1 MKHLIAAL
9 FISAALVV
17 SAADEATV
25 ASTNNAIVTANKTI
39 VTANKTIVTASAA
52 LKDGSTVK
60 GKFLAQKITGSTIFL
75 RKLALDPSIVKSISF
90 PSTNNAA
97 KIELENGDKFTMKVH
112 NKTFP
117 FASILGELNVQRK
130 NIRSITLSTKSI
142 SAGGCD
148 EGLVFYCTFDD
159 ETAITSPAVG
169 PKGTIC
175 SREFVSGK
183 VNGAVRV
190 PVGSS
195 AGFFNLPPET
205 FGKEGCIEFWAKIQ
219 PRRDVYRDCD
229 PRMIFIKS
237 PAGWFTV
244 EYSSN
249 NGGGRGG
256 FCVRCFG
263 FEYIK
268 GGPFGGG
275 YKYADVIPDVTAW
288 HHYAFS
294 WTEDELTIYIDG
306 NALKGAFKTGDG
318 HIDEERLRT
327 APFDMGLP
335 NSNTN
340 SFNTE
345 PNTPF
350 VIDELKIWN
359 FCKREFVR

>member
-1 MKHLIAAL
+1 MLGAACC
-9 FISAALVV
+9 AAQGESVV
-17 SAADEATV
+17 SAS
-25 ASTNNAIVTANKTI
+25 AS
-39 VTANKTIVTASAA
+39 

-60 GKFLAQKITGSTIFL
+60 GEFLEPKITGSTAFSE
-75 RKLALDPSIVKSISF
+75 KLALNPEIVKSITFTGTNGEAKVSLVNGDAFAMTVANDAFAIKSLLGDLEIPRANFRSLSF
-90 PSTNNAA
+90 SIFRGENAA
-97 KIELENGDKFTMKVH
+97 DG
-112 NKTFP
+112 
-117 FASILGELNVQRK
+117 
-130 NIRSITLSTKSI
+130 
-142 SAGGCD
+142 
-148 EGLVFYCTFDD
+148 GLVFYCTFDD
-159 ETAITSPAVG
+159 EAAITTPAVG
-169 PKGTIC
+169 PKGTVC
-175 SREFVSGK
+175 SREFVAGK

-190 PVGSS
+190 PTGSS
-195 AGFFNLPPET
+195 AGFFHLPPET

-275 YKYADVIPDVTAW
+275 YRYEDVIPDVTAW

-306 NALKGAFKTGDG
+306 KVLKGAFKTGDG
-318 HIDEERLRT
+318 SIDEERLRT

-359 FCKREFVR
+359 YPKHEFHLP

>member
-9 FISAALVV
+9 FTSAAIAV
-17 SAADEATV
+17 SAANESTV
-25 ASTNNAIVTANKTI
+25 ASTNNTI
-39 VTANKTIVTASAA
+39 VTANAT

-60 GKFLAQKITGSTIFL
+60 GEFLAQKITGSTIFL
-75 RKLALDPSIVKSISF
+75 KKLALDSSIVKSISF
-90 PSTNNAA
+90 PGTNNAA

-130 NIRSITLSTKSI
+130 NIRSLTLAKRC
-142 SAGGCD
+142 AAANDD

-159 ETAITSPAVG
+159 EDAVKTPAIG
-169 PKGTIC
+169 PKGTVC
-175 SREFVSGK
+175 SREFVDGK
-183 VNGAVRV
+183 ANKAVRV
-190 PVGSS
+190 PIGSS
-195 AGFFNLPPET
+195 AGFFTLPPET
-205 FGKEGCIEFWAKIQ
+205 FGKEGCIEFWAKIE
-219 PRRDVYRDCD
+219 PRREFYRDCD

-256 FCVRCFG
+256 FCIRCFG

-275 YKYADVIPDVTAW
+275 YKYADTIPDITAW

-294 WTEDELTIYIDG
+294 WTKDAMTIYIDG
-306 NALKGAFKTGDG
+306 NALVGAFKTGDG
-318 HIDEERLRT
+318 RIDEEKLQSG
-327 APFDMGLP
+327 PSVMGLP
-335 NSNTN
+335 NDNT
-340 SFNTE
+340 SPYNTE

-359 FCKREFVR
+359 RSKQVFAL